1 MNRYLQASKQLGER
15 VSMQR
20 VPRKDS
26 RARKTLGV
34 LATVTLATTMTAGVG
49 TSSAA
54 TINLIDNGDFD
65 ENFDG
70 WTAEK
75 GGTLELSDDG
85 YGNSDHSLKIVD
97 RTASQSGPF
106 HQISGAISEG
116 DTVRVSAQLK
126 YEDGEIGRAS
136 CRQRVE

>member
-1 MNRYLQASKQLGER
+1 
-15 VSMQR
+15 MQR
-20 VPRKDS
+20 ERRRLPRSQKI
-26 RARKTLGV
+26 LGV
-34 LATVTLATTMTAGVG
+34 VATVALGATMTAGVQ
-49 TSSAA
+49 TATAA
-54 TINLIDNGDFD
+54 TIDLISGDFE

-126 YEDGEIGRAS
+126 YEDGDPTKKFNFTL
-136 CRQRVE
+136 